1 MKLFKKIKKIYIA
14 SDHAGY
20 PLKQVIV
27 KEFLSK
33 KGINFQDLGT
43 NSEKSVDYP
52 KFAKKLSKKINK
64 TSMGIL
70 ICGSGI
76 GVSISANRH
85 KHIRASLC
93 HNVNSAKMTRKHND
107 SNSFLDGTLFQ
118 AALFRLRLISRL
130 ARSDSWTIIKETFM
144 RSRLAQVGL
153 RQPH

>member
-14 SDHAGY
+14 SDHAGF
-20 PLKQVIV
+20 PLKKLII

-33 KGINFQDLGT
+33 KRINFQDLGT

-52 KFAKKLSKKINK
+52 NFAKKLCKNINK
-64 TSMGIL
+64 SSMGIL

-93 HNVNSAKMTRKHND
+93 HNVNSARMTRKHND
-107 SNSFLDGTLFQ
+107 SNVICFQ
-118 AALFRLRLISRL
+118 GRPFVKKRIFAMLNAYFDTEFEEGRHKRR
-130 ARSDSWTIIKETFM
+130 
-144 RSRLAQVGL
+144 V
-153 RQPH
+153 RQL

>member
-1 MKLFKKIKKIYIA
+1 MKLFKKIKKVYIA

-20 PLKQVIV
+20 ALKQVIV
-27 KEFLSK
+27 REFLSK
-33 KGINFQDLGT
+33 KGINFQDLVT

-64 TSMGIL
+64 ASMGVL

-93 HNVNSAKMTRKHND
+93 HNVNSARMTRKHND
-107 SNSFLDGTLFQ
+107 SNVICLQGRPFVKKKIFAMLNAYFDTEFEEGRHTRRVEQL
-118 AALFRLRLISRL
+118 
-130 ARSDSWTIIKETFM
+130 
-144 RSRLAQVGL
+144 
-153 RQPH
+153 

>member
-1 MKLFKKIKKIYIA
+1 VKLFKKTIKIYIA

-20 PLKQVIV
+20 PLKKLII

-33 KGINFQDLGT
+33 KRINFQDLGT

-52 KFAKKLSKKINK
+52 NFAKKLCKNINK
-64 TSMGIL
+64 NSMGIL

-93 HNVNSAKMTRKHND
+93 HNVNSARMTRKHND
-107 SNSFLDGTLFQ
+107 SNVICLQGRPFVKKRIFAMLNAYFDTEFEEGRHTRRVEQL
-118 AALFRLRLISRL
+118 
-130 ARSDSWTIIKETFM
+130 
-144 RSRLAQVGL
+144 
-153 RQPH
+153 

>member
-1 MKLFKKIKKIYIA
+1 MKLFKKIKKVYIA

-64 TSMGIL
+64 ASMGVL

-93 HNVNSAKMTRKHND
+93 HNVNSARMTRKHND
-107 SNSFLDGTLFQ
+107 SNVICLQGRPFVKKKIFAMLNAYFDTEFEEGRHTRRVEQL
-118 AALFRLRLISRL
+118 
-130 ARSDSWTIIKETFM
+130 
-144 RSRLAQVGL
+144 
-153 RQPH
+153 

>member
-1 MKLFKKIKKIYIA
+1 MKLFKKIKKVYIA

-20 PLKQVIV
+20 PLKQVIL

-52 KFAKKLSKKINK
+52 KFAKKLCKKVNK
-64 TSMGIL
+64 SSMGVL

-93 HNVNSAKMTRKHND
+93 HNVNSARMTRKHND
-107 SNSFLDGTLFQ
+107 SNVICLQGRPFVKKKIFAMLVAYFDTEFEEGRHIRRVEQL
-118 AALFRLRLISRL
+118 
-130 ARSDSWTIIKETFM
+130 
-144 RSRLAQVGL
+144 
-153 RQPH
+153 

>member
-1 MKLFKKIKKIYIA
+1 VKLLKKIKKVYIA

-20 PLKQVIV
+20 PLKEAII

-33 KGINFQDLGT
+33 ESINFQDLGT

-52 KFAKKLSKKINK
+52 KFAKKLCKKINK

-85 KHIRASLC
+85 NHIRASLC

-107 SNSFLDGTLFQ
+107 SNVICLQGRPFVKKKIFAMLNAYFDTEFEEGRHKRRVEQL
-118 AALFRLRLISRL
+118 
-130 ARSDSWTIIKETFM
+130 
-144 RSRLAQVGL
+144 
-153 RQPH
+153 

>member
-1 MKLFKKIKKIYIA
+1 MRLFKKIKKVYIA

-20 PLKQVIV
+20 ALKQVIV
-27 KEFLSK
+27 KEFLFK

-52 KFAKKLSKKINK
+52 KFAKKLSNKINK

-76 GVSISANRH
+76 GVSISANRY

-107 SNSFLDGTLFQ
+107 SNVICLQGRPFVKKKIFAMLNAYFDTEFEEGRHTRRVEQL
-118 AALFRLRLISRL
+118 
-130 ARSDSWTIIKETFM
+130 
-144 RSRLAQVGL
+144 
-153 RQPH
+153 

>member
-20 PLKQVIV
+20 PLKKLII

-33 KGINFQDLGT
+33 KRINFQDLGT

-52 KFAKKLSKKINK
+52 NFAKKLCKNINK
-64 TSMGIL
+64 SSMGIL

-85 KHIRASLC
+85 KHVRASLC
-93 HNVNSAKMTRKHND
+93 HNVNSARMTRKHND
-107 SNSFLDGTLFQ
+107 SNVICLQGRPFVKKRIFAMLNAYFDTEFDEGRHTRRVKQL
-118 AALFRLRLISRL
+118 
-130 ARSDSWTIIKETFM
+130 
-144 RSRLAQVGL
+144 
-153 RQPH
+153 

>member
-1 MKLFKKIKKIYIA
+1 MRLFKKIKKVYIA

-20 PLKQVIV
+20 ALKQVVV

-52 KFAKKLSKKINK
+52 KFAKKLSQKINK

-107 SNSFLDGTLFQ
+107 SNVICLQGRPFVKKKIFAMLNAYFDTEFEEGRHTRRVEQL
-118 AALFRLRLISRL
+118 
-130 ARSDSWTIIKETFM
+130 
-144 RSRLAQVGL
+144 
-153 RQPH
+153 

>member
-1 MKLFKKIKKIYIA
+1 MRLFKKIKKVYIA

-20 PLKQVIV
+20 ALKQVIV
-27 KEFLSK
+27 KEFLFK

-52 KFAKKLSKKINK
+52 KFAKKLSQKINK

-107 SNSFLDGTLFQ
+107 SNVICLQGRSFVKKKIFAMLNAYFDTEFEEGRHTRRVEQL
-118 AALFRLRLISRL
+118 
-130 ARSDSWTIIKETFM
+130 
-144 RSRLAQVGL
+144 
-153 RQPH
+153 

>member
-1 MKLFKKIKKIYIA
+1 MKLFKKIKKVFIS

-20 PLKQVIV
+20 PLKQLII

-33 KGINFQDLGT
+33 KRINFQDLGT

-52 KFAKKLSKKINK
+52 KFAKKLCKNINK

-93 HNVNSAKMTRKHND
+93 HNVNSARMTRKHND
-107 SNSFLDGTLFQ
+107 SNVICFQ
-118 AALFRLRLISRL
+118 GRPFVKKKIFAMLNAYFDTEFEEGRHKRRIEQL
-130 ARSDSWTIIKETFM
+130 
-144 RSRLAQVGL
+144 
-153 RQPH
+153 

>member
-1 MKLFKKIKKIYIA
+1 MRLFKKIKKVYIA

-20 PLKQVIV
+20 ALKQVIV
-27 KEFLSK
+27 QEFLFK

-52 KFAKKLSKKINK
+52 KFAKKLSQKINK

-107 SNSFLDGTLFQ
+107 SNVICLQGRPFVKKKIFAMLNAYFDTEFEEGRHTRRVEQL
-118 AALFRLRLISRL
+118 
-130 ARSDSWTIIKETFM
+130 
-144 RSRLAQVGL
+144 
-153 RQPH
+153 

>member
-1 MKLFKKIKKIYIA
+1 MKLFKKIKKLYIA

-52 KFAKKLSKKINK
+52 KFAKKLCKKVNK
-64 TSMGIL
+64 SSMGIL

-85 KHIRASLC
+85 THIRASLC
-93 HNVNSAKMTRKHND
+93 HTVNCARMTRKHND
-107 SNSFLDGTLFQ
+107 SNVICLQGRPFVKKKIFAMLDAYFDTEFEEGRHTR
-118 AALFRLRLISRL
+118 RLEQL
-130 ARSDSWTIIKETFM
+130 
-144 RSRLAQVGL
+144 
-153 RQPH
+153 

>member
-1 MKLFKKIKKIYIA
+1 MKLFKKIKKVYIA

-52 KFAKKLSKKINK
+52 KFAKKLCKKVNK
-64 TSMGIL
+64 SSMGIL

-93 HNVNSAKMTRKHND
+93 LNVNSARMTRKHND
-107 SNSFLDGTLFQ
+107 SNVICLQGRPFVKKKIFAMLDAYFDTEFEEGRHTRRVEQL
-118 AALFRLRLISRL
+118 
-130 ARSDSWTIIKETFM
+130 
-144 RSRLAQVGL
+144 
-153 RQPH
+153 

>member
-1 MKLFKKIKKIYIA
+1 MKLLKKIKKVYIA

-20 PLKQVIV
+20 PLKEVII

-33 KGINFQDLGT
+33 ESINFQDLGT

-52 KFAKKLSKKINK
+52 KFAKKLCKKINK

-85 KHIRASLC
+85 NHIRASLC

-107 SNSFLDGTLFQ
+107 SNVICLQGRPFVKKKIFAMLNAYFDTEFEEGRHKRRVEQ
-118 AALFRLRLISRL
+118 I
-130 ARSDSWTIIKETFM
+130 
-144 RSRLAQVGL
+144 
-153 RQPH
+153 

>member
-1 MKLFKKIKKIYIA
+1 MKLFKKIKKLYIA

-85 KHIRASLC
+85 NHIRASLC
-93 HNVNSAKMTRKHND
+93 HNVSSARMTRKHND
-107 SNSFLDGTLFQ
+107 SNVICLQGRPFVKKKIFAMLDAYFNTEFDEGRHRRRIEQL
-118 AALFRLRLISRL
+118 
-130 ARSDSWTIIKETFM
+130 
-144 RSRLAQVGL
+144 
-153 RQPH
+153 

>member
-1 MKLFKKIKKIYIA
+1 MKLFKKIKKVYIA

-20 PLKQVIV
+20 ALKQVIV
-27 KEFLSK
+27 KEFLFK
-33 KGINFQDLGT
+33 QGINFQDLGT

-93 HNVNSAKMTRKHND
+93 HNVNSARMTRKHND
-107 SNSFLDGTLFQ
+107 SNVICLQGRPFVKKKIFAMLNAYFDTEFEEGRHTRRVEQL
-118 AALFRLRLISRL
+118 
-130 ARSDSWTIIKETFM
+130 
-144 RSRLAQVGL
+144 
-153 RQPH
+153 

>member
-1 MKLFKKIKKIYIA
+1 MKLLKKIKKVYIA

-20 PLKQVIV
+20 PLKEVII

-33 KGINFQDLGT
+33 ESINFQDLGT

-52 KFAKKLSKKINK
+52 KFAKKLCKKINK

-85 KHIRASLC
+85 NHIRASLC

-107 SNSFLDGTLFQ
+107 SNVICLQGRPFVKKKIFAMLNAYFVTEFEEGRHKRRVEQL
-118 AALFRLRLISRL
+118 
-130 ARSDSWTIIKETFM
+130 
-144 RSRLAQVGL
+144 
-153 RQPH
+153 

>member
-1 MKLFKKIKKIYIA
+1 MKLFKKIKKVYIS

-43 NSEKSVDYP
+43 NFEKSVDYP
-52 KFAKKLSKKINK
+52 KFAKKLCKKVNK
-64 TSMGIL
+64 SSMGIL

-93 HNVNSAKMTRKHND
+93 HNVNSARMTRKHND
-107 SNSFLDGTLFQ
+107 SNVICLQGRPFVKNKIFAMLDAYFDTEFEEGRHTRRVEQL
-118 AALFRLRLISRL
+118 
-130 ARSDSWTIIKETFM
+130 
-144 RSRLAQVGL
+144 
-153 RQPH
+153 

>member
-1 MKLFKKIKKIYIA
+1 VKLFKKIKKLYIA

-20 PLKQVIV
+20 ALKQVIV

-33 KGINFQDLGT
+33 EVINFQDLGT

-52 KFAKKLSKKINK
+52 EFAKKLSKKINK

-93 HNVNSAKMTRKHND
+93 HNVNSARMTRKHND
-107 SNSFLDGTLFQ
+107 SNVICLQGRPFVKKKIFAMLNAYFDTEFEEGRHTRRVKQL
-118 AALFRLRLISRL
+118 
-130 ARSDSWTIIKETFM
+130 
-144 RSRLAQVGL
+144 
-153 RQPH
+153 

>member
-1 MKLFKKIKKIYIA
+1 VKLFKKIKKVYIA

-20 PLKQVIV
+20 SLKQVIV
-27 KEFLSK
+27 KEFLFK

-52 KFAKKLSKKINK
+52 KFAKKLSKKISK

-107 SNSFLDGTLFQ
+107 SNVICLQGRPFVKKKIFAMLNAYFDTEFEEGRHTRRVEQL
-118 AALFRLRLISRL
+118 
-130 ARSDSWTIIKETFM
+130 
-144 RSRLAQVGL
+144 
-153 RQPH
+153 

>member
-1 MKLFKKIKKIYIA
+1 MKLFKKIKKVYIA
-14 SDHAGY
+14 SDHAGLA
-20 PLKQVIV
+20 LKQVIV

-33 KGINFQDLGT
+33 EAINFQDLGT

-52 KFAKKLSKKINK
+52 EFAKKLSKKINK

-93 HNVNSAKMTRKHND
+93 HNVNSARMTRKHND
-107 SNSFLDGTLFQ
+107 SNVICLQGRPFVKKKIFAMLNAYFDTEFEEGRHTRRVKQL
-118 AALFRLRLISRL
+118 
-130 ARSDSWTIIKETFM
+130 
-144 RSRLAQVGL
+144 
-153 RQPH
+153 

>member
-1 MKLFKKIKKIYIA
+1 MKLFKKIKKLYIA

-20 PLKQVIV
+20 PLKKLII

-33 KGINFQDLGT
+33 KRINFQDLGT

-52 KFAKKLSKKINK
+52 NFAKKLCKNINK

-93 HNVNSAKMTRKHND
+93 HNVNSARMTRKHND
-107 SNSFLDGTLFQ
+107 SNVICLQGRPFVKKRIFAMLNAYFDTEFEEGRHTRRVEQL
-118 AALFRLRLISRL
+118 
-130 ARSDSWTIIKETFM
+130 
-144 RSRLAQVGL
+144 
-153 RQPH
+153 

>member
-1 MKLFKKIKKIYIA
+1 VRLFKKIKKVYIA

-20 PLKQVIV
+20 ALKQVIV
-27 KEFLSK
+27 KEFLFK

-52 KFAKKLSKKINK
+52 KFAKKLSQKINK

-107 SNSFLDGTLFQ
+107 SNVICLQGRPFVKKKIFAMLNAYFDTEFEEGRHTRRVEQL
-118 AALFRLRLISRL
+118 
-130 ARSDSWTIIKETFM
+130 
-144 RSRLAQVGL
+144 
-153 RQPH
+153 